1 MKKFLSTSLF
11 LCISFILISE
21 LHDLV
26 LGVMASCRDRFDY
39 SLCMVASE
47 TTHVYTQIT
56 VHIVLHRV
64 IAFIVCT
71 GLSVLVLRLNRVIPF

>member
-26 LGVMASCRDRFDY
+26 LGVMASCRDWFDY

-47 TTHVYTQIT
+47 TTRVYPNYSAHCPPQS
-56 VHIVLHRV
+56 HSFHSLHRPV
-64 IAFIVCT
+64 SPST
-71 GLSVLVLRLNRVIPF
+71 